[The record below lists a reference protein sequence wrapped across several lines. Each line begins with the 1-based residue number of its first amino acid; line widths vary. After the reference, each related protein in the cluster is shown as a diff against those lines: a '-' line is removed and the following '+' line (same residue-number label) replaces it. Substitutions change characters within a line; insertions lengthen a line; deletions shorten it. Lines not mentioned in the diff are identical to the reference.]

1 MNAQLNEQKE
11 GVMSNE
17 QENVQIV
24 QRMFAAFGQG
34 NILAG
39 LDTLAVAGNPKRPKG
54 GIMG

>member
-1 MNAQLNEQKE
+1 VNAQLNEQKE